1 MKNSKSE
8 KELHMQL
15 WRESGLS
22 KVEYATQNE
31 LNPYSFYGW
40 FKKTKEESQSTT
52 EFVEI
57 RRNKKL
63 TEKNPA
69 TTIKISL
76 SGGYE
81 ITVAPGFDRVNLCTI
96 LDVLE
101 SR

>member
-1 MKNSKSE
+1 MRNSKSE

-22 KVEYATQNE
+22 KVEYATQSG
-31 LNPYSFYGW
+31 LKPYSFYTW
-40 FKKTKEESQSTT
+40 FKQTKSDPQSAT

-57 RRNKKL
+57 PKK
-63 TEKNPA
+63 KNPSKEKI

-76 SGGYE
+76 TNGYE
-81 ITVAPGFDRVNLCTI
+81 ITVDPGLDRDNLCAI
-96 LDVLE
+96 LDLLE